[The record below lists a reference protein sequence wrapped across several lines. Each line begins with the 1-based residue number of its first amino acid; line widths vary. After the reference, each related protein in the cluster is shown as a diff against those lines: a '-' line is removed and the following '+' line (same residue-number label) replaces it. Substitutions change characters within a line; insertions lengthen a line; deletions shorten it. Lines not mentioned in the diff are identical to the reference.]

1 MRLKINWKKLLTV
14 FLLLFV
20 ATSVIYAVVNETGE
34 VNDISEVPKG
44 VTVYYFHGNM
54 RCVSCNTIERLTQ
67 GSLRSEFS
75 REIAEELLSIE
86 IVNIE
91 ERENEHFV
99 TEFELATRTVVIQD
113 LSGNWR
119 KLDRVWELTSDSTA
133 FYNYITS
140 EVEIELERVR

>member
-1 MRLKINWKKLLTV
+1 MRLNWKKFLTAL
-14 FLLLFV
+14 LLLFV
-20 ATSVIYAVVNETGE
+20 AVSVIYAVVNETGA
-34 VNDISEVPKG
+34 VNEISEVSEG

-54 RCVSCNTIERLTQ
+54 RCVSCTTVERLTE
-67 GSLRSEFS
+67 GSLRNEFS
-75 REIAEELLSIE
+75 REIAENQLSIE

-99 TEFELATRTVVIQD
+99 TDFELATRTVVIQD
-113 LSGNWR
+113 PSGNWR

-140 EVEIELERVR
+140 EVEIELEVIR